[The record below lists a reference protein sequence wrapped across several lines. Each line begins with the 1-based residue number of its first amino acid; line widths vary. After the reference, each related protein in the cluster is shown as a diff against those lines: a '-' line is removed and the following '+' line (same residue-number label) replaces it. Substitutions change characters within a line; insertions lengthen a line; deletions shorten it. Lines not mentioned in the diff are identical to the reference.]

1 MHTYGGRV
9 LRAYAEDKKKARR
22 SYSTAPTAGPGLRAS
37 DLARLARQHARD
49 AVPKHLAARGDA
61 AAVLEWRAKAAAAAE
76 ELRGLQRAL
85 KRDRASRD
93 ELESELRGL
102 QVSQRAERSTRRDAE
117 EKLQDE
123 IDALRAK
130 VIEKEREWSARER
143 ASNAEKDAMERELR
157 GYQTSAREDENASER
172 AVVELRRELAASAR

>member
-85 KRDRASRD
+85 KRDRASI
-93 ELESELRGL
+93 S
-102 QVSQRAERSTRRDAE
+102 S
-117 EKLQDE
+117 
-123 IDALRAK
+123 
-130 VIEKEREWSARER
+130 
-143 ASNAEKDAMERELR
+143 
-157 GYQTSAREDENASER
+157 
-172 AVVELRRELAASAR
+172 